1 MREFTGKEHMANY
14 NLTTR
19 QKEVL
24 CRFVKAVKSGAQEPL
39 IVICT
44 FQDCDVIGVGTFDH
58 SLPGDLEIL
67 CEADLLG
74 LRYNSSGDKVYTV
87 KQSGYDAVEN
97 NFVAPELVPSAQINI
112 GAIIHEMNNG
122 NVQAVGFSSH
132 SELQQTVNDPAIL
145 KEKIDDLANELLDA
159 IKTELPAEQL
169 IAYIKSLEELKQQ
182 LVAEKS
188 SPPIL
193 ERLFRALSF
202 TGDVEGSISLMTRV
216 WPYVYPLLIIASER
230 LKAG

>member
-1 MREFTGKEHMANY
+1 MANY

-24 CRFVKAVKSGAQEPL
+24 QRLVESVKSGRAQEPL
-39 IVICT
+39 IVVCT
-44 FQDCDVIGVGTFDH
+44 FQDCEVIGVGTFEH
-58 SLPGDLEIL
+58 SLSGDMEIL
-67 CEADLLG
+67 CDADLLG
-74 LRYNSSGDKVYTV
+74 FKYNSRDDKIFTI
-87 KQSGYDAVEN
+87 KQSGYDAVET
-97 NFVAPELVPSAQINI
+97 NFVAPELPPSSQINI

-122 NVQAVGFSSH
+122 SVQAVGFSSH
-132 SELQQTVNDPAIL
+132 SELQQIVNDPAIL

-159 IKTELPAEQL
+159 IKTELPAGKL
-169 IAYIKSLEELKQQ
+169 IAYIKSLDELKQQ

-188 SPPIL
+188 SPSIL

-202 TGDVEGSISLMTRV
+202 TGDVEGTISLMTRA
-216 WPYVYPLLIIASER
+216 WPYVYPLLIIAAER